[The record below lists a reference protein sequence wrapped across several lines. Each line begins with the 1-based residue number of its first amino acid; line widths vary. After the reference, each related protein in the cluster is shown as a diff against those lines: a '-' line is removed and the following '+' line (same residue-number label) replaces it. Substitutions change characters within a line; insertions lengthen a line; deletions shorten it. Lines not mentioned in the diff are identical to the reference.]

1 MAPQAKP
8 SIVNCQNPLR
18 SPSTLK
24 SMFAAR
30 QAYSLRQSGIIRGRA
45 PGDRVSDENAS
56 GTSLF
61 RTRFVLVDYWTLY
74 IQIRLVVSSPSGV
87 HW

>member
-1 MAPQAKP
+1 
-8 SIVNCQNPLR
+8 
-18 SPSTLK
+18 
-24 SMFAAR
+24 
-30 QAYSLRQSGIIRGRA
+30 
-45 PGDRVSDENAS
+45 VSDENAS